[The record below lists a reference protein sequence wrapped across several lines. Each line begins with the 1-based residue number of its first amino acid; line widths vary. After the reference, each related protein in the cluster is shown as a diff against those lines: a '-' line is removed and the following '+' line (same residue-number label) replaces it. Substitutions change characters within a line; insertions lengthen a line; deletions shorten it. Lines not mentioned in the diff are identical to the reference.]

1 MKKLIFVVL
10 FLLMSVVP
18 VDALDLLMFSSS
30 KCSYCQNFIKEVVP
44 GYDKTKYH
52 KLLPL
57 KIIDIDNPPPQWILN
72 AFKDD
77 ALFPIKVTPTFVVW
91 DNREVLR
98 TEGYIGVDEF
108 YQVMDAFMGH
118 FEVPLAQEKEIP
130 KVDIPR
136 LEGPPG
142 AGSNRKFNP
151 KNPPDGVINSR
162 DIFQHMY
169 QTAEEALAAS
179 KWLGCNGNVHFH
191 DDENVWMPC
200 VME

>member
-1 MKKLIFVVL
+1 MKKLLFVVL

-30 KCSYCQNFIKEVVP
+30 KCSYCQDFLREVVP
-44 GYDKTKYH
+44 EYHKTKYH
-52 KLLPL
+52 KILPL
-57 KIIDIDNPPPQWILN
+57 KIIDIDKPPPQWILN
-72 AFKDD
+72 AFSSEG
-77 ALFPIKVTPTFVVW
+77 LFPIRVTPTFVAW
-91 DNREVLR
+91 DNKEIIR
-98 TEGYIGVDEF
+98 TEGYVSKEDF
-108 YQVMDAFMGH
+108 YKVMEAFLGH
-118 FEVPLAQEKEIP
+118 FEVPRVEIP
-130 KVDIPR
+130 K

-142 AGSNRKFNP
+142 AGDNRKCNP

-179 KWLGCNGNVHFH
+179 KWLGCKGNVHFH
-191 DDENVWMPC
+191 DEEAVWMPC

>member
-30 KCSYCQNFIKEVVP
+30 KCSYCQEFLREVVP
-44 GYDKTKYH
+44 EYHKTKYH
-52 KLLPL
+52 KILPL
-57 KIIDIDNPPPQWILN
+57 KIIDIDKPPPQWILN
-72 AFKDD
+72 AFSSEG
-77 ALFPIKVTPTFVVW
+77 LFPIRVTPTFVAW
-91 DNREVLR
+91 DNKEIIR
-98 TEGYIGVDEF
+98 TEGYVSKEDF
-108 YQVMDAFMGH
+108 YKVMEAFLGH
-118 FEVPLAQEKEIP
+118 FEVPRVEIP
-130 KVDIPR
+130 K

-142 AGSNRKFNP
+142 AGDNRKFNP

-179 KWLGCNGNVHFH
+179 KWLGCKGNVHFH
-191 DDENVWMPC
+191 DDEAVWMPC

>member
-30 KCSYCQNFIKEVVP
+30 KCSYCQEFLREVVP
-44 GYDKTKYH
+44 EYHKTKYH
-52 KLLPL
+52 KVLPL
-57 KIIDIDNPPPQWILN
+57 KIIDIDEPPPQWILN
-72 AFKDD
+72 AFSSEG
-77 ALFPIKVTPTFVVW
+77 LYPIRVTPTFVAW
-91 DNREVLR
+91 DNKEIIR
-98 TEGYIGVDEF
+98 TEGYVSKEDF
-108 YQVMDAFMGH
+108 YKVMEAFLGH
-118 FEVPLAQEKEIP
+118 FEVPRVEIP
-130 KVDIPR
+130 K

-142 AGSNRKFNP
+142 AGDNRKFNP

-179 KWLGCNGNVHFH
+179 KWLGCKGNIHYH
-191 DDENVWMPC
+191 DEEAVWMPC

>member
-1 MKKLIFVVL
+1 MKKLLFVVL

-30 KCSYCQNFIKEVVP
+30 KCSYCQEFLREVVP
-44 GYDKTKYH
+44 EYHKTKYH
-52 KLLPL
+52 KVLPL
-57 KIIDIDNPPPQWILN
+57 KIIDIDEPPPQWILN
-72 AFKDD
+72 AFSSEG
-77 ALFPIKVTPTFVVW
+77 LFPIRVTPTFVAW
-91 DNREVLR
+91 DNKEIIR
-98 TEGYIGVDEF
+98 TEGYVSKEDF
-108 YQVMDAFMGH
+108 YKVMEAFLGH
-118 FEVPLAQEKEIP
+118 FEVPRVEIP
-130 KVDIPR
+130 K

-142 AGSNRKFNP
+142 AGDNRKFNP

-179 KWLGCNGNVHFH
+179 KWLGCKGNVHFH
-191 DDENVWMPC
+191 DDEAVWMPC

>member
-1 MKKLIFVVL
+1 MKKLLFVVL

-30 KCSYCQNFIKEVVP
+30 KCSYCQEFLREVVP
-44 GYDKTKYH
+44 EYHKTKYH
-52 KLLPL
+52 KILPL
-57 KIIDIDNPPPQWILN
+57 KIIDIDKPPPQWILN
-72 AFKDD
+72 SFTSGG
-77 ALFPIKVTPTFVVW
+77 LNPIKVTPTFVVW
-91 DNREVLR
+91 DHREVLR
-98 TEGYIGVDEF
+98 SEGYTDKKAF
-108 YQVMDAFMGH
+108 YMVMEAFLGH
-118 FEVPLAQEKEIP
+118 FEVPRVEIP
-130 KVDIPR
+130 K

-142 AGSNRKFNP
+142 AGDNRKFNP

-179 KWLGCNGNVHFH
+179 KWLGCKGNVHFH
-191 DDENVWMPC
+191 DEEAVWMPC

>member
-1 MKKLIFVVL
+1 MKKLLFVVL

-30 KCSYCQNFIKEVVP
+30 KCSYCQDFLREVVP
-44 GYDKTKYH
+44 EYHKTKYH
-52 KLLPL
+52 KVLPL
-57 KIIDIDNPPPQWILN
+57 KIIDIDKPPPQWILN
-72 AFKDD
+72 AFSSEG
-77 ALFPIKVTPTFVVW
+77 LFPIRVTPTFVAW
-91 DNREVLR
+91 DNREIIR
-98 TEGYIGVDEF
+98 TEGYVSKEDF
-108 YQVMDAFMGH
+108 YKVMEAFLGH
-118 FEVPLAQEKEIP
+118 FEVPRVEIP
-130 KVDIPR
+130 K

-142 AGSNRKFNP
+142 AGDNRKFNP

-179 KWLGCNGNVHFH
+179 KWLGCKGNVHYH
-191 DDENVWMPC
+191 DEEAVWMPC

>member
-30 KCSYCQNFIKEVVP
+30 KCSYCQEFLREVVP
-44 GYDKTKYH
+44 EYHKTKYH
-52 KLLPL
+52 KILPL
-57 KIIDIDNPPPQWILN
+57 KIIDIDKPPPQWILN
-72 AFKDD
+72 AFSSEG
-77 ALFPIKVTPTFVVW
+77 LFPIRVTPTFVAW
-91 DNREVLR
+91 DNKEIIR
-98 TEGYIGVDEF
+98 TEGYVSKEDF
-108 YQVMDAFMGH
+108 YKVMEAFLGH
-118 FEVPLAQEKEIP
+118 FEVPRVEIP
-130 KVDIPR
+130 K

-142 AGSNRKFNP
+142 AGDNRKFNP

-179 KWLGCNGNVHFH
+179 KWLGCKGNIHYH
-191 DDENVWMPC
+191 DEEAVWMPC

>member
-30 KCSYCQNFIKEVVP
+30 KCSYCQDFLREVVP
-44 GYDKTKYH
+44 EYHKTKYH
-52 KLLPL
+52 KILPL
-57 KIIDIDNPPPQWILN
+57 KIIDIDKPPPQWILN
-72 AFKDD
+72 AFSSEG
-77 ALFPIKVTPTFVVW
+77 LFPIRVTPTFVAW
-91 DNREVLR
+91 DNKEIIR
-98 TEGYIGVDEF
+98 TEGYVSKEDF
-108 YQVMDAFMGH
+108 YKIMEAFLGH
-118 FEVPLAQEKEIP
+118 FEVPRVEIP
-130 KVDIPR
+130 K

-142 AGSNRKFNP
+142 AGDNRKFNP

-179 KWLGCNGNVHFH
+179 KWLGCKGNVHFH
-191 DDENVWMPC
+191 DEEAVWMPC

>member
-30 KCSYCQNFIKEVVP
+30 KCSYCQEFLREVVP
-44 GYDKTKYH
+44 EYHKTKYH
-52 KLLPL
+52 KILPL
-57 KIIDIDNPPPQWILN
+57 KIIDIDKPPPQWILN
-72 AFKDD
+72 AFSSEG
-77 ALFPIKVTPTFVVW
+77 LFPIRVTPTFVAW
-91 DNREVLR
+91 DNKEIIR
-98 TEGYIGVDEF
+98 TEGYVSKEDF
-108 YQVMDAFMGH
+108 YKIMEAFLGH
-118 FEVPLAQEKEIP
+118 FEVPRVEIP
-130 KVDIPR
+130 K

-142 AGSNRKFNP
+142 AGDNRKFNP

-179 KWLGCNGNVHFH
+179 KWLGCKGNVHFH
-191 DDENVWMPC
+191 DDEAVWMPC

>member
-30 KCSYCQNFIKEVVP
+30 KCSYCQDFLREVVP
-44 GYDKTKYH
+44 EYHKTKYH
-52 KLLPL
+52 KILPL
-57 KIIDIDNPPPQWILN
+57 KIIDIDKPPPQWILN
-72 AFKDD
+72 AFSSEG
-77 ALFPIKVTPTFVVW
+77 LFPIRVTPTFVAW
-91 DNREVLR
+91 DNKEIIR
-98 TEGYIGVDEF
+98 TEGYVSKEDF
-108 YQVMDAFMGH
+108 YKIMEAFLGH
-118 FEVPLAQEKEIP
+118 FEVPRVEIP
-130 KVDIPR
+130 K

-142 AGSNRKFNP
+142 AGDNRKFNP

-179 KWLGCNGNVHFH
+179 KWLGCKGNVHFH
-191 DDENVWMPC
+191 DDEAVWMPC

>member
-30 KCSYCQNFIKEVVP
+30 KCSYCQDFLREVVP
-44 GYDKTKYH
+44 EYHKTKYH
-52 KLLPL
+52 KILPL
-57 KIIDIDNPPPQWILN
+57 KIIDIDKPPPQWILN
-72 AFKDD
+72 AFSSEG
-77 ALFPIKVTPTFVVW
+77 LFPIRVTPTFVAW
-91 DNREVLR
+91 DNKEIIR
-98 TEGYIGVDEF
+98 TEGYVSKEDF
-108 YQVMDAFMGH
+108 YKVMEAFLGH
-118 FEVPLAQEKEIP
+118 FEVPRVEIP
-130 KVDIPR
+130 K

-142 AGSNRKFNP
+142 AGDNRKFNP

-179 KWLGCNGNVHFH
+179 KWLGCKGNVHFH
-191 DDENVWMPC
+191 DDEAVWMPC

>member
-30 KCSYCQNFIKEVVP
+30 KCSYCQDFLREVVP
-44 GYDKTKYH
+44 EYHKTKYH
-52 KLLPL
+52 KILPL
-57 KIIDIDNPPPQWILN
+57 KIIDIDKPPPQWILN
-72 AFKDD
+72 AFSSEG
-77 ALFPIKVTPTFVVW
+77 LFPIRVTPTFVAW
-91 DNREVLR
+91 DNKEIIR
-98 TEGYIGVDEF
+98 TEGYVSKEDF
-108 YQVMDAFMGH
+108 YKVMEAFLGH
-118 FEVPLAQEKEIP
+118 FEVPRVEIP
-130 KVDIPR
+130 K

-142 AGSNRKFNP
+142 AGDNRKFNP

-179 KWLGCNGNVHFH
+179 KWLGCKGNIHYH
-191 DDENVWMPC
+191 DEEAVWMPC

>member
-1 MKKLIFVVL
+1 MKKVLFVVL

-108 YQVMDAFMGH
+108 YQVMDAFIGH
-118 FEVPLAQEKEIP
+118 FEVPLMQKEPKIEIP
-130 KVDIPR
+130 K
-136 LEGPPG
+136 LEGSHGRHNKSFEFKP
-142 AGSNRKFNP
+142 N
-151 KNPPDGVINSR
+151 NPPEGVINSR
-162 DIFQHMY
+162 DIFKHMY
-169 QTAEEALAAS
+169 PTAEEALKAS
-179 KWLGCNGNVHFH
+179 KWLGCNGNIHYH
-191 DDENVWMPC
+191 DEEAVWMPC

>member
-30 KCSYCQNFIKEVVP
+30 KCSYCQDFLREVVP
-44 GYDKTKYH
+44 EYHKTKYH
-52 KLLPL
+52 KILPL
-57 KIIDIDNPPPQWILN
+57 KIIDIDKPPPQWILN
-72 AFKDD
+72 AFSSEG
-77 ALFPIKVTPTFVVW
+77 LFPIRVTPTFVAW
-91 DNREVLR
+91 DNKEIIR
-98 TEGYIGVDEF
+98 TEGYVSKEDF
-108 YQVMDAFMGH
+108 YKVMEAFLGH
-118 FEVPLAQEKEIP
+118 FEVPRVEIP
-130 KVDIPR
+130 K

-142 AGSNRKFNP
+142 AGDNRKFNP

-179 KWLGCNGNVHFH
+179 KWLGCKGNVHFH
-191 DDENVWMPC
+191 DEEAVWMPC

>member
-30 KCSYCQNFIKEVVP
+30 KCSYCQEFLREVVP
-44 GYDKTKYH
+44 EYHKTKYH
-52 KLLPL
+52 KILPL
-57 KIIDIDNPPPQWILN
+57 KIIDIDKPPPQWILN
-72 AFKDD
+72 AFSSEG
-77 ALFPIKVTPTFVVW
+77 LFPIRVTPTFVAW
-91 DNREVLR
+91 DNKEIIR
-98 TEGYIGVDEF
+98 TEGYVSKEDF
-108 YQVMDAFMGH
+108 YKVMEAFLGH
-118 FEVPLAQEKEIP
+118 FEVPRVEIP
-130 KVDIPR
+130 K

-142 AGSNRKFNP
+142 AGDNRKFNP

-179 KWLGCNGNVHFH
+179 KWLGCKGNVHFH
-191 DDENVWMPC
+191 DEEAVWMPC